1 MENQDVYEDISW
13 IQLSDL
19 HIGSP
24 YYKWTDS
31 RIKERFEYLFREKIK
46 RVNGIIITGDLIHQ
60 GQFDNVNYQTELR
73 EFLTVLKCFSENI
86 IIVPGNHDY
95 KRDDTRL
102 KILKDWKNNTK
113 KNVEQDNYAQ
123 KLRGDFLTLK
133 EIIEGF
139 NLGITYITKTA
150 LVQSIEGLNII
161 ALNTSVFAGQPQ
173 LDSNGEMNYDNNRKP
188 IIQDDG
194 NLWLCQDELIK
205 GNKLRQDF
213 PTIMIGHHTLN
224 MFCEESKKR
233 LIEFAIGCSVVGY
246 FCGHTHKTKQ
256 DDLQGIRQYVL
267 SGLFKGD
274 YNIPYFSHYYL
285 KKKAN
290 ETVHRTLYVW
300 KDEWEMV
307 AEESKMTDDINEDN
321 QLPNPQMLEEPFII
335 LSSEISDGAIR
346 MPYGKGC
353 FNLYVSKD
361 GPGSITVPHKH
372 DKIDEITYVTKG
384 KVIAFIDK
392 QMKLINSG
400 EAVKMP
406 LQQFHGFLPASFP
419 CEYLT
424 IGVENNKDSNY
435 ASKWNDDILAIN
447 DIDSKIESGEYE
459 LEKYKQII
467 GYLKSS
473 IMEVRWHA
481 KNALNKRL
489 VREDCGDNA
498 YIREAVGTEI
508 RPAIRSKLLE
518 EQFFGLSIAY
528 ELGIDIAE
536 KELLRLVNNNEC
548 FMISWMCAY
557 YIIKYK
563 RNIDVQA
570 LFQANEKSVC
580 ESDLGLLTI
589 KYYQQCILMILQL
602 LIKHDGS
609 LLRDNYNKLSQLQKK
624 TRSLD
629 LDEIIMYFVMWYNS
643 FTYTNEEMDFDS
655 VSEAFIQLF
664 GLDGKNI
671 LRGFTN
677 MQDYEERYEQL
688 VKCRKE
694 GKLLE
699 AVCAYFENRSEIVV
713 KKEELEKKAKDRI
726 EGYLRIIVSEKCNLS
741 CVYCHHEGRI
751 DELIGSNVKNNPDF
765 DLRELLLKAKQL
777 HFRKIK
783 ISGGEPLLYPNILH
797 ICDEFQN
804 EFEDIGFTT
813 NGTRIMALK
822 NEFENIRDSKLSF
835 NITLNSM
842 DQEKYKAITGH
853 DKLHETLDGIEYLA
867 ERGYSLKLNSVI
879 TSFNF
884 DEMVDLISYA
894 ARIKVNIKLLDLFT
908 VGDIPEGFKHVSIP
922 EIKNEVIKKFHLKES
937 DFVQEDDY
945 LVASVMGIN
954 VLIPSR
960 LYSIDCQHNCQMY
973 PCAEGIFGI
982 RIYEDYSCAKCF
994 CGTVYRGNL
1003 NELDA
1008 NIEKIRKELSTMR
1021 FTF

>member
-1 MENQDVYEDISW
+1 MGNQHIYEDISW

-24 YYKWTDS
+24 YSKWTDS
-31 RIKERFEYLFREKIK
+31 RLKERFDYLFREKIK
-46 RVNGIIITGDLIHQ
+46 RIDGIIITGDLIHQ
-60 GQFDNVNYQTELR
+60 GQFDNADYQKELK
-73 EFLTVLKCFSENI
+73 EFLEVLRHFSENI

-95 KRDDTRL
+95 KRDETRL
-102 KILKDWKNNTK
+102 KILKDWKNETQKSTSENH
-113 KNVEQDNYAQ
+113 YAQ

-133 EIIEGF
+133 EIVEGF
-139 NLGITYITKTA
+139 DLGVTYITKTA
-150 LVQSIEGLNII
+150 LVHNIDGLNII
-161 ALNTSVFAGQPQ
+161 ALNTSVFAGQPE
-173 LDSNGEMNYDNNRKP
+173 LDSNGEMKYDDNGKR

-205 GNKLRQDF
+205 GKRLRQDF
-213 PTIMIGHHTLN
+213 PTIIIGHHIIN
-224 MFCEESKKR
+224 MFCEESKKK
-233 LIEFAIGCSVVGY
+233 LIDFAIGCSAVGY
-246 FCGHTHKTKQ
+246 FCGHMHKTNR
-256 DDLQGIRQYVL
+256 DDSQGIRQYVL
-267 SGLFKGD
+267 SGLFKDD
-274 YNIPYFSHYYL
+274 YNVPCFSYYYL
-285 KKKAN
+285 KKRAN
-290 ETVHRTLYVW
+290 QTVHRTSYVW
-300 KDEWEMV
+300 KNDWEV
-307 AEESKMTDDINEDN
+307 SVEKSKMANDVNEDIQLSKP
-321 QLPNPQMLEEPFII
+321 QLPKEPFII
-335 LSSEISDGAIR
+335 KASEISDGAIR
-346 MPYGKGC
+346 MPYGKGW

-361 GPGSITVPHKH
+361 NPGSITVPHKH
-372 DKIDEITYVTKG
+372 DKVDEITYIIKG
-384 KVIAFIDK
+384 RVIAFIDK
-392 QMKLINSG
+392 QIKLVNSG
-400 EAVKMP
+400 EVIKMP
-406 LQQFHGFLPASFP
+406 LKQFHGFLPASFP

-424 IGVENNKDSNY
+424 MGVENDKISNY
-435 ASKWNDDILAIN
+435 DSEWADDIFAID

-467 GYLKSS
+467 EYLKSS

-489 VREDCGDNA
+489 VRKDCEDNA

-508 RPAIRSKLLE
+508 RPAIRSKSVE
-518 EQFFGLSIAY
+518 KQFFGLSIAY

-548 FMISWMCAY
+548 FMISWVCAY

-570 LFQANEKSVC
+570 LFEANVKCNC
-580 ESDLGLLTI
+580 ESDLELLTI
-589 KYYQQCILMILQL
+589 KYYQQCILSILQL
-602 LIKHDGS
+602 LIKHDS
-609 LLRDNYNKLSQLQKK
+609 CLLKDNYNRLNILQNK
-624 TRSLD
+624 TQSLEF
-629 LDEIIMYFVMWYNS
+629 DEIIMYFVMWYNS

-655 VSEAFIQLF
+655 VSETFMQLF
-664 GLDGKNI
+664 GSDGKNI

-688 VKCRKE
+688 VKCKKE
-694 GKLLE
+694 GKLVE

-713 KKEELEKKAKDRI
+713 KKEELEKKAKERI

-751 DELIGSNVKNNPDF
+751 DELIGSDVKNNPYF
-765 DLRELLLKAKQL
+765 NLRELLFRAKQL
-777 HFRKIK
+777 NFKKIK
-783 ISGGEPLLYPNILH
+783 ISGGEPLLYPDVLR
-797 ICDEFQN
+797 ICHEFQN

-813 NGTRIMALK
+813 NGTRIMDLK
-822 NEFENIRDSKLSF
+822 NDFESIGDSKLSF

-842 DQEKYKAITGH
+842 DKEKYKAITGQ
-853 DKLHETLDGIEYLA
+853 DKLEETLEGIEYLA
-867 ERGYSLKLNSVI
+867 EKGYSLKLNSVI

-884 DEMVDLISYA
+884 DEIVNLISYA
-894 ARIKVNIKLLDLFT
+894 ARLKVNIKLLDLFT
-908 VGDIPEGFKHVSIP
+908 VGNIPESYKHVSIP
-922 EIKNEVIKKFHLKES
+922 EIKNEVIKKFRLKEL
-937 DFVQEDDY
+937 DFVRKDDY
-945 LVASVMGIN
+945 LITSVMGIN

-1008 NIEKIRKELSTMR
+1008 NISKIRKELDTMR